1 MIFGFSNCY
10 RPHFK
15 GFHSQ
20 TTVIANIQ
28 DMMNW
33 EVILAHSREE
43 NFSAY
48 FLTKLGL
55 TNNDR
60 LIIWESPPKIFE
72 EHSPC

>member
-1 MIFGFSNCY
+1 M
-10 RPHFK
+10 
-15 GFHSQ
+15 FHCC
-20 TTVIANIQ
+20 TAVIANIQ

-60 LIIWESPPKIFE
+60 LIIWESPPKNLKKILLVDALRVI
-72 EHSPC
+72 PLRV